1 MPVMDVTVTS
11 HQHLWEWHMRPPVQ
25 SCIEYKGIINVPA
38 GEVGTLHEEDDNR
51 IALAT
56 IIAIQHDII
65 KILEVV
71 ICKVNTK
78 VL

>member
-1 MPVMDVTVTS
+1 MPMVNITIAFL
-11 HQHLWEWHMRPPVQ
+11 QHRWEWHMRPPVQ
-25 SCIEYKGIINVPA
+25 SCIEYKGIINMPA

-56 IIAIQHDII
+56 IIAIQYNII

>member
-1 MPVMDVTVTS
+1 M
-11 HQHLWEWHMRPPVQ
+11 
-25 SCIEYKGIINVPA
+25 PA